1 MKNILRPFRDNR
13 YKTSIHK
20 KYNYL
25 MEEFDPA
32 EKMVDLVFYIY
43 KKIYRYL
50 EVRFI
55 VWYERKF
62 DAVQRKQLLVSKYLF
77 KFMFVFCFLFYTG
90 SLLVWDYNARTQTL
104 LIPTV
109 KAKEQVKITE
119 EVKPDYSI
127 VELVDYIHMQETG
140 RGNAESGLHIT
151 CRNKGMTNEYG
162 YRAMDAWS
170 NGVFNSDN
178 AFCFENT
185 VEEVL
190 TVTELITKL
199 VNKYGIYEAMCIYN
213 TGSTKNGNCDY
224 VEILKT
230 WRAN

>member
-13 YKTSIHK
+13 YKTSLNK

-25 MEEFDPA
+25 MEEFDPV
-32 EKMVDLVFYIY
+32 EKLVDLTFYIY
-43 KKIYRYL
+43 RKIYRYL

-62 DAVQRKQLLVSKYLF
+62 DVIQRKQLEVSKHLF
-77 KFMFVFCFLFYTG
+77 KFMFVFCFLFYIG
-90 SLLVWDYNARTQTL
+90 SLFVWDYRARTQTL

-127 VELVDYIHMQETG
+127 VELVDYIHMQESSG
-140 RGNAESGLHIT
+140 GNAESGLSVV
-151 CRNKGMTNEYG
+151 CKDRGQTNEYG
-162 YRAMDAWS
+162 YRAMEAWVD
-170 NGVFNSDN
+170 GVYYPEK
-178 AFCFENT
+178 AFCFNNQAEA
-185 VEEVL
+185 VL

-199 VNKYGIYEAMCIYN
+199 VNKYGTYEALCIYN
-213 TGSTKNGNCDY
+213 TGTTKNGNCDY
-224 VEILKT
+224 VEILKS
-230 WRAN
+230 WRSN